1 MGIGYPPKFTRWW
14 VVVSSTSLVADDDS
28 SRLSSSRRST
38 VAAKKQ
44 AAGEDVVA
52 PRARMH
58 KLTIRNFRAIGSEPV
73 EIELDDI
80 VVLVGANNTGKSSIL
95 RAYQLVM
102 ETGKDGEMV
111 LDDFPG
117 AAIPEGGLHPDAMP
131 SIELETVL
139 YEDSKPPAEKWIDT
153 KPNGDRHVRERWT
166 WRAPGKPEKRGF
178 DVQKKE
184 WDPEHGPW
192 GVASVAQANR
202 PAMHRIEAF
211 DDPKKQADSI
221 INLLVEATKQRVT
234 ALTAEEGGDGPYAQ
248 LIKGVAELQKTVA
261 QEAMDAIEEV
271 RAELGRALANVFPG
285 YAITLDARPEDDL
298 NKVLTFFKAPPILK
312 MGPGDGHQ
320 SDLER
325 QGSGTRRTLMWNAL
339 RIIADYK
346 GNAKA
351 GDKGAERPH
360 VLLLDEPELC
370 LHPAAVRDACR
381 VLYSLPQGKTWQVMV
396 TTHSPAFIDLSRDN
410 TSIVRVER
418 AENGTVSGTTIFRP
432 ERAHLS
438 DDDKERLKLLNM
450 YDPYVA
456 EFFFGGRTVIVEGDT
471 EYAAFREVMAEFPER
486 FRNVHVVRARGKYT
500 IVALCKILN
509 QFNCP
514 YAVLHD
520 ADTQRVKGKDGALKG
535 NSAWAA
541 NRQILEEIQKAPAGS
556 VRLAAS
562 LYTFEIAMFG
572 KLVSGE
578 KPYAAW
584 LRVKEDGEGKQKVL
598 ALLDFLVGNSEVCPD
613 GALVWMD
620 EDVLAA
626 AVAKYE
632 PK

>member
-1 MGIGYPPKFTRWW
+1 MVG
-14 VVVSSTSLVADDDS
+14 
-28 SRLSSSRRST
+28 
-38 VAAKKQ
+38 KKQ
-44 AAGEDVVA
+44 ATAEDAVA

-58 KLTIRNFRAIGSEPV
+58 KLTIRNFRAIGQRPV

-102 ETGKDGEMV
+102 ESGKEGEMV

-117 AAIPEGGLHPDAMP
+117 ATIPDGGLPPEAVP
-131 SIELETVL
+131 TIELETVL
-139 YEDSKPPAEKWIDT
+139 YEDSKPPAEKWIDV
-153 KPNGDRHVRERWT
+153 KPNGERHVRERWT
-166 WRAPGKPEKRGF
+166 WRAPGRPEKRGF
-178 DVQKKE
+178 DVQKGD
-184 WDPEHGPW
+184 WDPDHGPW

-211 DDPKKQADSI
+211 DDPKRQADSI
-221 INLLVEATKQRVT
+221 IALLVEATKQRVQALAAEGEKGPYT
-234 ALTAEEGGDGPYAQ
+234 AL
-248 LIKGVAELQKTVA
+248 LNSLAELQKNVA
-261 QEAMDAIEEV
+261 DEAMAAIEAV
-271 RAELGRALANVFPG
+271 RMELGQAIANVFPG
-285 YAITLDARPEDDL
+285 YSITLDARPEDDL
-298 NKVLTFFKAPPILK
+298 EKAISFFKTPPVLR
-312 MGPGDGHQ
+312 MGPQDGHQ

-346 GNAKA
+346 GAA
-351 GDKGAERPH
+351 TGGDRPH

-370 LHPAAVRDACR
+370 LHPSAVRDACN
-381 VLYSLPQGKTWQVMV
+381 VLYSLPRSNTWQVMV
-396 TTHSPAFIDLSRDN
+396 TTHSPAFIDLSRNN

-418 AENGTVSGTTIFRP
+418 AKNGIVSGTTIFRP
-432 ERAHLS
+432 ARAQLS
-438 DDDKERLKLLNM
+438 EDDKERLKLLNM

-471 EYAAFREVMAEFPER
+471 EYTAFREVIAGLSER

-520 ADTQRVKGKDGALKG
+520 ADTQKIEGKDGTKKA
-535 NSAWAA
+535 NSAWSA
-541 NRQILEEIQKAPAGS
+541 NKQILEEVGKAPAGT

-562 LYTFEIAMFG
+562 LYTFEVAIFG
-572 KLVSGE
+572 ESVSGE
-578 KPYAAW
+578 KPFTAW
-584 LRVKEDGEGKQKVL
+584 LRVRKDAAAKQKVI
-598 ALLDFLVGNSEVCPD
+598 ALLDYLVGNSEDCPS
-613 GALVWMD
+613 GVLGWT
-620 EDVLAA
+620 EEPVLAA
-626 AVAKYE
+626 AVAQYE
-632 PK
+632 PA